1 MNSEFSQE
9 LVYDVEIE
17 AEKATFIPINK
28 GQFTLDP
35 ANKEA
40 EFEIKR
46 GFGVE
51 KDYKENRRQWTE
63 FPQQQYVANY
73 PLHVDIELAS
83 ICNLRCPMCYTIT
96 EQFKQKVNTKLMDY
110 TLFTKIVD
118 ECAAGGVYSIRLS
131 LRGESFLHKRIIDCV
146 RYAKEKGIK
155 EVSTL
160 TNGVRL
166 DEEMF
171 KEIMLAGID
180 WITISFDGMGET
192 YEKIRHP
199 AKFDRAV
206 EKIRNYQRIKQEMNR
221 VKPVIKV
228 QSVLPAIRDNLQ
240 EFYDLFTPITDMV
253 STNPLIDYLQN
264 DDTSKILYYENFSC
278 PQLYQRL
285 VIGADG
291 LVMMCSNDEE
301 NEYVVGDANQQTIY
315 EIWHGSALEKARL
328 SHKLHNGVIDYSIC
342 AKCYLPRQTEPE
354 LLEIG
359 ERQVIVENY
368 INRSQVIGT

>member
-1 MNSEFSQE
+1 
-9 LVYDVEIE
+9 
-17 AEKATFIPINK
+17 
-28 GQFTLDP
+28 
-35 ANKEA
+35 
-40 EFEIKR
+40 
-46 GFGVE
+46 
-51 KDYKENRRQWTE
+51 
-63 FPQQQYVANY
+63 
-73 PLHVDIELAS
+73 
-83 ICNLRCPMCYTIT
+83 
-96 EQFKQKVNTKLMDY
+96 
-110 TLFTKIVD
+110 
-118 ECAAGGVYSIRLS
+118 
-131 LRGESFLHKRIIDCV
+131 
-146 RYAKEKGIK
+146 
-155 EVSTL
+155 
-160 TNGVRL
+160 
-166 DEEMF
+166 
-171 KEIMLAGID
+171 MLAGID